1 MTVESCE
8 AGLQHWRGDSPPRI
22 IHEHLVVAHMFTVS
36 RSLTL
41 AILLASLGLG
51 GQAAHAQA
59 NPLTYWTPGW
69 PMGLGGTTT
78 GPGASTYT
86 NFPGFNYMDNG
97 GGYAT
102 ARYNFSN
109 GWFVGAERN
118 TMGFGMSSIGTA
130 GAFGA
135 LRYDGA
141 QFGYNFQNSPVTVF
155 GGVGS
160 LKYDSGLGTSL
171 SSAFNNPNSST
182 VAGYSSN
189 VGVEFHPSSNVSLSL
204 GAGFTQQGSGLVD
217 SDIHSD
223 LPPGASPLAF
233 GHR

>member
-1 MTVESCE
+1 MTQMAALVF
-8 AGLQHWRGDSPPRI
+8 SPLGGYNCNHSVIPR
-22 IHEHLVVAHMFTVS
+22 MFMS
-36 RSLTL
+36 PFEMSSFKSTL
-41 AILLASLGLG
+41 AILLASVCLG
-51 GQAAHAQA
+51 GQAASAQT

-78 GPGASTYT
+78 GQGANTYS
-86 NFPGFNYMDNG
+86 NFPGFNYSDTG
-97 GGYAT
+97 GDYAT
-102 ARYNFSN
+102 ARYNFPN
-109 GWFVGAERN
+109 GWFVGTARG
-118 TMGFGMSSIGTA
+118 TMGFGMSSIGSS
-130 GAFGA
+130 GAFGN

-141 QFGYNFQNSPVTVF
+141 QFGYNFQSTPVTVF
-155 GGVGS
+155 GGVSS
-160 LKYDSGLGTSL
+160 LKYDSGLGTAL
-171 SSAFNNPNSST
+171 SSSFNNPNSST

-189 VGVEFHPSSNVSLSL
+189 VGVEFRPASNLSLSF